1 MSEENIFTLDGNSYK
16 EEDLDKTQKYL
27 IDQIL
32 ILRDEIIDIVL
43 LGEARNRIP
52 VHLLKTKAKL
62 IKKYSR
68 RLKLLKTIKILIKK
82 FIALIKIY

>member
-1 MSEENIFTLDGNSYK
+1 MLIKIGKLKIDFESRTSK
-16 EEDLDKTQKYL
+16 HRKYL

-32 ILRDEIIDIVL
+32 ILRDEIVDIVL

-52 VHLLKTKAKL
+52 IHELKLKAKL

-68 RLKLLKTIKILIKK
+68 RLKLLNT
-82 FIALIKIY
+82 